1 MRELKGR
8 IGSVHSSQKMTGAMK
23 MIASARLRQVENKLA
38 QARPY
43 QQKLWDIY
51 AHIRQSECDYV
62 SPLSEKREV
71 ERVAL
76 VAFASDEGLCGI
88 FNVNIAKKVAETV
101 SRYKTEGIK
110 DITVIP
116 VGKKIFSD
124 VRRITGIRFQEAPA
138 AFAEKDFVKGTREL
152 ADHLMEAF
160 LSKRYDRVEV
170 VYTYYKSMGTQIPM
184 VHPFL
189 PLSLDRQ
196 DKVVT
201 SSGLEPWYILEPDA
215 ESIMATLYPLLLHA
229 LMYEL
234 CLSTRTSE
242 QAARIL
248 AMQTANDNAS
258 KLLDELQLEYNKLRQ
273 QSITSE
279 LLDIAGGSNVEG

>member
-1 MRELKGR
+1 M
-8 IGSVHSSQKMTGAMK
+8 
-23 MIASARLRQVENKLA
+23 
-38 QARPY
+38 
-43 QQKLWDIY
+43 
-51 AHIRQSECDYV
+51 RQSECDYV
-62 SPLSEKREV
+62 SPLSEKREA

-101 SRYKTEGIK
+101 SRYNTEGIK

-184 VHPFL
+184 VRPFL

>member
-8 IGSVHSSQKMTGAMK
+8 ISSVHSSQKMTGAMK

-62 SPLSEKREV
+62 SPLSEKREA

-124 VRRITGIRFQEAPA
+124 VRVPA
-138 AFAEKDFVKGTREL
+138 
-152 ADHLMEAF
+152 
-160 LSKRYDRVEV
+160 S
-170 VYTYYKSMGTQIPM
+170 
-184 VHPFL
+184 
-189 PLSLDRQ
+189 
-196 DKVVT
+196 
-201 SSGLEPWYILEPDA
+201 W
-215 ESIMATLYPLLLHA
+215 
-229 LMYEL
+229 
-234 CLSTRTSE
+234 RT
-242 QAARIL
+242 I
-248 AMQTANDNAS
+248 
-258 KLLDELQLEYNKLRQ
+258 
-273 QSITSE
+273 
-279 LLDIAGGSNVEG
+279 

>member
-62 SPLSEKREV
+62 SPLSEKREA

-152 ADHLMEAF
+152 ADRRRL
-160 LSKRYDRVEV
+160 
-170 VYTYYKSMGTQIPM
+170 
-184 VHPFL
+184 
-189 PLSLDRQ
+189 
-196 DKVVT
+196 
-201 SSGLEPWYILEPDA
+201 
-215 ESIMATLYPLLLHA
+215 
-229 LMYEL
+229 
-234 CLSTRTSE
+234 
-242 QAARIL
+242 
-248 AMQTANDNAS
+248 
-258 KLLDELQLEYNKLRQ
+258 
-273 QSITSE
+273 
-279 LLDIAGGSNVEG
+279 

>member
-62 SPLSEKREV
+62 SPLSEKREA

-124 VRRITGIRFQEAPA
+124 VR
-138 AFAEKDFVKGTREL
+138 
-152 ADHLMEAF
+152 HLR
-160 LSKRYDRVEV
+160 K
-170 VYTYYKSMGTQIPM
+170 
-184 VHPFL
+184 
-189 PLSLDRQ
+189 
-196 DKVVT
+196 
-201 SSGLEPWYILEPDA
+201 
-215 ESIMATLYPLLLHA
+215 
-229 LMYEL
+229 
-234 CLSTRTSE
+234 
-242 QAARIL
+242 RIL
-248 AMQTANDNAS
+248 
-258 KLLDELQLEYNKLRQ
+258 
-273 QSITSE
+273 
-279 LLDIAGGSNVEG
+279 